1 MLYLSDGNGNYT
13 LFNTEKKSG
22 KIGNEVTAVA
32 NTYQGYK
39 FNPEVQGT
47 VQSGVIAEDGSLV
60 LKLYYDITE
69 IETTKTQPS
78 DTTTKKDDFAKTTVT
93 SQDTINGQNQA
104 KTVKVGKAKIKSA
117 KITKKVSVKKL
128 IITFKYRIVPYF
140 IARWHYF
147 ICQFS
152 DYK

>member
-1 MLYLSDGNGNYT
+1 M
-13 LFNTEKKSG
+13 
-22 KIGNEVTAVA
+22 
-32 NTYQGYK
+32 
-39 FNPEVQGT
+39 
-47 VQSGVIAEDGSLV
+47 
-60 LKLYYDITE
+60 KLYYDITE
-69 IETTKTQPS
+69 IETTKTHPS
-78 DTTTKKDDFAKTTVT
+78 ETTTKKDDFAKTTVT

-117 KITKKVSVKKL
+117 KITKKSSVKKL
-128 IITFKYRIVPYF
+128 IITLKYRIVPCF